1 MNILFIGLG
10 SIGQRHLRNI
20 KSIYPNFK
28 FFAYRVKNRNF
39 EIKDN
44 KKYQKKNLIKN
55 FNITIIKKLNK
66 ESLKKINVGFICNPT
81 SEHIKFSTILA
92 KNKINLFIEK
102 PISNNE
108 RGLKKLNQ
116 IIKKNNLYC
125 LVGYNLRFHVIY
137 KKIKEMINKNYF
149 GKIYFAEFYNG
160 EYLPDYH
167 LYENYKKTYMAQKK
181 LGGGV
186 LLTQIHEIDMIID
199 FFGIPKK
206 IESIVAKISDLKID
220 VEDVVKSI
228 MLSKKNTIIHLHL
241 DYITKPPQRYVRING
256 SKNSIIWNYY
266 NNSLEYF
273 DKRRVLKKKFKA
285 RFDRNAMFR
294 EEIKFFFKN
303 LNQKKLNNLDLNNA
317 KKSLDLVLRIKKN
330 EKKKNT
336 NFFI

>member
-44 KKYQKKNLIKN
+44 KKYLKKNFIKN

-66 ESLKKINVGFICNPT
+66 ESLEKIDVGFICNPT

-92 KNKINLFIEK
+92 KHKIHLFIEK
-102 PISNNE
+102 PVSNNIK
-108 RGLKKLNQ
+108 GLKKLDQ
-116 IIKKNNLYC
+116 IIKKNKIFC
-125 LVGYNLRFHVIY
+125 LVGYNLRFHIIY
-137 KKIKEMINKNYF
+137 RKIKEMIDKNFF

-167 LYENYKKTYMAQKK
+167 SYENYKKTYMAQKK

-186 LLTQIHEIDMIID
+186 LLTQIHELDMIID

-206 IESIVAKISDLKID
+206 ISSILTKISDLKID
-220 VEDVVKSI
+220 VEDLVKSI
-228 MLSKKNTIIHLHL
+228 MVSKKNTVIHLHL
-241 DYITKPPQRYVRING
+241 DYIRRPPERYVKIYG
-256 SKNSIIWNYY
+256 SENSIFWNYY
-266 NNSLEYF
+266 KNSLEYF
-273 DKRRVLKKKFKA
+273 NKKGILNKKLKIK
-285 RFDRNAMFR
+285 FDRNKMFI
-294 EEIKFFFKN
+294 EELKYFFK
-303 LNQKKLNNLDLNNA
+303 
-317 KKSLDLVLRIKKN
+317 I
-330 EKKKNT
+330 
-336 NFFI
+336 